1 MVLRRLNFPTLP
13 LLAAVLYAWPWCGV
27 KADEQ
32 PADKLPAGLCAME
45 LSDDGK
51 TVFVGGSRSS
61 YLSLID
67 LEKWAIRQVRMPD
80 KGIASLKTLRDSNSV
95 LLAIQDPPSL
105 LDMQLEPAP
114 EPLIRLPLPGTP
126 RCLAISDIGVVCV
139 TMTWEHAVALASIDE
154 AGRLSPIEPRIVPLS
169 FPPGRV
175 IAVANNRFLIADAFG
190 GKLALVDLSS
200 KSPVQERELP
210 IHHIGGLTVAES
222 GTVIHLTHQRL
233 SSIAETSHD
242 DLHWGT
248 LMQNSV
254 SSFSLSSF
262 PDRTVSDTRL
272 LKTRRLGLV
281 GNGAADPAGVIAF
294 ENGDLC
300 AAIGGTDQVAVLR
313 KGAEQPEFVD
323 VGVLP
328 TEVIRLD
335 ETRVA
340 VLNRLSETLSVVRTI
355 RPAELISTIGPPRL
369 LESPEARGER
379 AFYSARLSHDQWMS
393 CNSCHI
399 DGHSPDLLADTLG
412 DGRHESP
419 KRIPSLFDVAHTGPW
434 SWIGNKSTLEDQ
446 VRQTLQTTMHG
457 DEQRVETLGDVATT
471 TSDLNAY
478 MATLVQPLRSQLSHA
493 TVEQGR
499 MLFESRGC
507 VKCHAPENYWTT
519 KSSWDIGV
527 RDEQGHS
534 EFNPPSLKS
543 VTHRRAF
550 FHDARFE
557 TLQELLQDHHP
568 GQTQP
573 SSPDEIQLLQDYLKS
588 I

>member
-1 MVLRRLNFPTLP
+1 MVLRRSHLSARALI
-13 LLAAVLYAWPWCGV
+13 LAVLCALPECRA
-27 KADEQ
+27 KTDEQ
-32 PADKLPAGLCAME
+32 PADKLPAGLCALD

-51 TVFVGGSRSS
+51 TVILGGLRSP

-67 LEKWAIRQVRMPD
+67 LETQSIRQVRMPD
-80 KGIASLKTLRDSNSV
+80 KGVASLKTLRDTNSV
-95 LLAIQDPPSL
+95 LLAVQDPPCL
-105 LDMQLEPAP
+105 VELRLEPAP
-114 EPLIRLPLPGTP
+114 DPLVRLPLPGSP
-126 RCLAISDIGVVCV
+126 RCLAISDTGVVCV
-139 TMTWEHAVALASIDE
+139 TMTWEHAVALANIDE
-154 AGRLSPIEPRIVPLS
+154 TGRLAPNEPRIIPLS

-175 IAVANNRFLIADAFG
+175 VAIADNRFLISDAFG
-190 GKLALVDLSS
+190 GKLALVDPGSES
-200 KSPVQERELP
+200 KVQERELP

-233 SSIAETSHD
+233 SSIAETSRD

-262 PDRTVSDTRL
+262 LDSNISDTRL
-272 LKTRRLGLV
+272 LRTRRLGVV
-281 GNGAADPAGVIAF
+281 GNGAADPAGVVAL

-300 AAIGGTDQVAVLR
+300 VAVTGTDQVAFLR

-323 VGVLP
+323 TGIQP
-328 TEVIRLD
+328 TEVILLD
-335 ETRVA
+335 EKSIA
-340 VLNRLSETLSVVRTI
+340 VLNRTSETLSIVRSV
-355 RPAELISTIGPPRL
+355 RPAELVTTIGSPRL

-379 AFYSARLSHDQWMS
+379 VFYSARLSHDQWMS

-419 KRIPSLFDVAHTGPW
+419 KRIPSLFDVSRTGPW

-446 VRQTLQTTMHG
+446 VRQTLETTMHG
-457 DEQRVETLGDVATT
+457 DEQRVGTLGDVATI

-478 MATLVQPLRSQLSHA
+478 MATLTQPSKSQTTES
-493 TVEQGR
+493 TIEPGR
-499 MLFESRGC
+499 KLIESRGC
-507 VKCHAPENYWTT
+507 TKCHAPENYWTT
-519 KSSWDIGV
+519 KSTWDIGV

-543 VTHRRAF
+543 LRHRRAF

-557 TLQELLQDHHP
+557 TLSDLLQNHHP
-568 GQTQP
+568 GQTKPP
-573 SSPDEIQLLQDYLKS
+573 SSEEIPLLQSYLNGL
-588 I
+588 